1 MKRTHKEVRKAIL
14 EALRDGKEHSFGYLE
29 RKANTNWQTVRDH
42 CEDLELFNAVE
53 ITKDNKVKIIKKGVE
68 ILKKL

>member
-14 EALRDGKEHSFGYLE
+14 EALRDNKEHVYGYLE

-42 CEDLELFNAVE
+42 CEYLELFGAIE
-53 ITKDNKVKIIKKGVE
+53 IKDKKVKITKKGLEV
-68 ILKKL
+68 LKKL